1 MSSSNS
7 RVEFK
12 NAGSCTHQQGCSGW
26 YFKNHSNLF
35 LSPSCFPTYIYIY
48 IYIYIYMHMH
58 SSHQKKVQNVLC
70 NVFLFKHL
78 IWLLKWIWIA
88 PNMSDNACSISV
100 DRLEHGAVKGRAGIP
115 GSRVLVWLRSSF
127 SFLNLAKPPGVPA
140 LTLFPQP
147 SSGPLPNGL
156 PCSGLSEEHTY

>member
-1 MSSSNS
+1 MIWALLTQGWNS
-7 RVEFK
+7 RMQDLVLINK
-12 NAGSCTHQQGCSGW
+12 DVQADILKTTVI
-26 YFKNHSNLF
+26 
-35 LSPSCFPTYIYIY
+35 CFYHLVVFQH